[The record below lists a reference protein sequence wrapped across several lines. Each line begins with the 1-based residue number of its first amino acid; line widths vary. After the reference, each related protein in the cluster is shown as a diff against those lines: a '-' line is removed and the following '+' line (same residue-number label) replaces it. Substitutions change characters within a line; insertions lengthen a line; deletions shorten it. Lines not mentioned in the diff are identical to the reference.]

1 MLTKSVILKYLK
13 ENKKS
18 LQKQYNIKEIAL
30 YGSYAKD
37 KQSQTSDI
45 DLLVSSDTSVSDIE
59 KFREKLFSHFH
70 TNIDILEERNIFI
83 PTIKLMIKRECIYV

>member
-45 DLLVSSDTSVSDIE
+45 DLLISSDTSVSDIE